1 MVQCP
6 SCGKDI
12 PEPRKLNT
20 GHIQRFCSDKCR
32 WNFAN
37 KKKVDV
43 FMAEVGEAIMAVM
56 KKHKYL
62 R

>member
-1 MVQCP
+1 MGECP
-6 SCGKDI
+6 FCGK
-12 PEPRKLNT
+12 EVLNVKNRNGT
-20 GHIQRFCSDKCR
+20 LKRFCDNKCR